1 MIVMAAANNVSDG
14 EGGTSMDSLEQ
25 FRNDVRWTAAEK
37 KVARKAF
44 ENALGRH
51 LSAITAE
58 AKRMMANV
66 AEPSDLW
73 QVEAYLTESRKTV
86 DRMYQFRYSD
96 LLRVFSNL
104 MQGGWL
110 KEADLVGLQPEK
122 IADITRG
129 AESLRRIFAD
139 QEK

>member
-1 MIVMAAANNVSDG
+1 
-14 EGGTSMDSLEQ
+14 MDSLEQ
-25 FRNDVRWTAAEK
+25 FTDVVRWTGAEK
-37 KVARKAF
+37 KVARRAF
-44 ENALGRH
+44 DAALQRH

-66 AEPSDLW
+66 ADPSELW

-86 DRMYQFRYSD
+86 DRIYQFRYSD
-96 LLRVFSNL
+96 LLRVFSIL
-104 MQGGWL
+104 LRDEWL
-110 KEADLVGLQPEK
+110 KEADLVGLQPGK

-129 AESLRRIFAD
+129 AESLRRILAD